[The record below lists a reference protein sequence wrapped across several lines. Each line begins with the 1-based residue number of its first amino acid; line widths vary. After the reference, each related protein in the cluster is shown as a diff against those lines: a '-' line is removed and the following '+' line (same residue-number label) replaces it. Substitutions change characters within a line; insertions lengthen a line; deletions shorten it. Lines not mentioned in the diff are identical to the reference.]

1 MATGKFFALEGI
13 DGAGKSTLIRAL
25 TKKMEEAGLP
35 CHTTAEPTKN
45 PIGKIIRSI
54 LTGQQEG
61 DEKTIAALFLAD
73 RVDHL
78 TNSEYGILQFL
89 SNGVHVITDRYY
101 LSSYAYHV
109 PHVSLD
115 WVINANSIC
124 ADLKRPDITFFID
137 ITVEESLRRL
147 SAGRDQLDRFENEN
161 RIKQV
166 RENYFAAMDK
176 VGNDERIIKIDGTM
190 PSSDICDIVWNKIQ
204 KLITP

>member
-35 CHTTAEPTKN
+35 CHTTTEPTKN

-176 VGNDERIIKIDGTM
+176 VGKDEKIIKIDGTM
-190 PSSDICDIVWNKIQ
+190 PSSDISDIVWNKIQ
-204 KLITP
+204 KLITS

>member
-35 CHTTAEPTKN
+35 YHTTAEPTKN
-45 PIGKIIRSI
+45 HIGKTIRSI
-54 LTGQQEG
+54 LSGEIEG

-73 RVDHL
+73 RIDHL
-78 TNSEYGILQFL
+78 TNSTYGILSKL
-89 SNGVHVITDRYY
+89 MEGTHVICDRYY

-124 ADLKRPDITFFID
+124 AELKRPDLTFFID
-137 ITVEESLRRL
+137 ISVEESLRRL
-147 SAGRDQLDRFENEN
+147 RSSRNQLDRFENED

>member
-13 DGAGKSTLIRAL
+13 DGAGKSTLVHAL
-25 TKKMEEAGLP
+25 AKKMEAAGLP
-35 CHTTAEPTKN
+35 YHTTAEPTKN

-176 VGNDERIIKIDGTM
+176 VGNDEKIIIIDGTL
-190 PSSDICDIVWNKIQ
+190 PSSDISDIVWNKIQ
-204 KLITP
+204 KMITS

>member
-25 TKKMEEAGLP
+25 AKKMEEAGLP
-35 CHTTAEPTKN
+35 CQTTAEPTKN

-78 TNSEYGILQFL
+78 TNPEYGMLQFL

-147 SAGRDQLDRFENEN
+147 SAGRDQLDRFENEA
-161 RIKQV
+161 RINQV

-176 VGNDERIIKIDGTM
+176 VGNDEKIIIIDGSL
-190 PSSDICDIVWNKIQ
+190 PSSEICDLVWFEMQ

>member
-25 TKKMEEAGLP
+25 AKKMEEAGLP
-35 CHTTAEPTKN
+35 CQTTAEPTKN

-78 TNSEYGILQFL
+78 TNPEYGMLQFL

-147 SAGRDQLDRFENEN
+147 SAGRDQLDRFENEA
-161 RIKQV
+161 RINQV

-176 VGNDERIIKIDGTM
+176 VGNDEKIIIIDGSL
-190 PSSDICDIVWNKIQ
+190 PSSEISELVWNEMQ